1 MAAWSWSAW
10 HIGHALPTKSRT
22 RELQHRSLAFTKLQ
36 GVGGARERCELEH
49 FRLPEENNF
58 LANCS
63 SVKATSKQHTV
74 CVSGGSEFRTTDR
87 ASLSPSPQSQGVL
100 AAALVLAFGLSPSY
114 V

>member
-10 HIGHALPTKSRT
+10 HTEHALPTKSRT
-22 RELQHRSLAFTKLQ
+22 RELQHRSLAFSKMQ
-36 GVGGARERCELEH
+36 GVGGACERCELEH

-63 SVKATSKQHTV
+63 SVKVTSKQHTV
-74 CVSGGSEFRTTDR
+74 CISGGSEFRTTDR
-87 ASLSPSPQSQGVL
+87 ASPPPSPQSQAAL